1 MGRGVSILYS
11 NIKKEFPE
19 IRTESETVGEQKTQ
33 RLCSNTRLVGTGILK
48 ILLYS

>member
-19 IRTESETVGEQKTQ
+19 IPIESETVGEQQQIWVLFK
-33 RLCSNTRLVGTGILK
+33 
-48 ILLYS
+48 